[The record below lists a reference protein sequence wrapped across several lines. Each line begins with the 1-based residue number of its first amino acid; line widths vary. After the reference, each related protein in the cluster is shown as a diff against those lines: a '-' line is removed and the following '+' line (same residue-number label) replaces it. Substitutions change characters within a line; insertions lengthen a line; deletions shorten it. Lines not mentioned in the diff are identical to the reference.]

1 MYRPI
6 LIDFD
11 PFELKFY
18 PFMVSLDK
26 CSGFKVSFFQK
37 YNVNII
43 NMITNKNEAKNNDR
57 TYFM

>member
-11 PFELKFY
+11 PFGLKFY

-26 CSGFKVSFFQK
+26 CSG
-37 YNVNII
+37 N
-43 NMITNKNEAKNNDR
+43 
-57 TYFM
+57 

>member
-11 PFELKFY
+11 PCELKFY

-26 CSGFKVSFFQK
+26 CSG
-37 YNVNII
+37 N
-43 NMITNKNEAKNNDR
+43 
-57 TYFM
+57 